1 MRNAMQE
8 IFDCMAFFVYSN
20 RKFAQRVFYCVL
32 TGFSYSLD
40 NSFVLVYYITVIYN
54 SVMSGDD

>member
-1 MRNAMQE
+1 MPCKKYLIAWHFLCIAIE
-8 IFDCMAFFVYSN
+8 SLPS
-20 RKFAQRVFYCVL
+20 VFSIVVL

>member
-1 MRNAMQE
+1 MQE